1 MLQSGGHMA
10 SETERICVVSNIIT
24 IMTLVTQATLSMTEM
39 EHKLLDLIT
48 YIIMKSCLSCN
59 IVLKW
64 KKD

>member
-1 MLQSGGHMA
+1 MA